1 MSKRASNRQ
10 PAARKPDAFVPPGG
24 IPLAMGSSAEVQPLT
39 FIAIDIETA
48 SPPDDVVD
56 LVVARRLLER
66 ATDDEDDTH
75 ADDSPENITTAKA
88 AVEYLVTQWEPPK
101 SVTKQ
106 ETIDARREEFRESI
120 TRKAE
125 TLRDKA
131 ALFDEAPIICIGA
144 CGFEGLVVFEAMR
157 AGGPTIEDGIAVIR
171 CGDERAMLQKFR
183 EWLDIQAAPPTE
195 TTQGTALI
203 GFNIMGFD
211 LPKLRGRYM
220 HHKMKPPLA
229 LRAGDGEK
237 LNPVIDIMRTFLNF
251 CTVDF
256 RQRKMISF
264 EKVLEHLGL
273 PNYKK
278 GVNGAKV
285 PEMHK
290 QKKFAEIVRY
300 NAIDVHGEFSAWSL
314 MSGQSKAL
322 A

>member
-1 MSKRASNRQ
+1 
-10 PAARKPDAFVPPGG
+10 
-24 IPLAMGSSAEVQPLT
+24 MGSTAEIKPLS
-39 FIAIDIETA
+39 FIAIDIETT
-48 SPPDDVVD
+48 SPPDDVVER
-56 LVVARRLLER
+56 VIARWLLER
-66 ATDDEDDTH
+66 AADDDDEAEADT
-75 ADDSPENITTAKA
+75 SPDAIAGVQSA
-88 AVEYLVTQWEPPK
+88 IDLLVSQWEPPK

-106 ETIDARREEFRESI
+106 ETIDAKREEHRESL
-120 TRKAE
+120 TRKVE
-125 TLRDKA
+125 TLREKS

-144 CGFEGLVVFEAMR
+144 CGFEGLVVFDAMR
-157 AGGPTIEDGIAVIR
+157 AGGPTVEDGIAVVK
-171 CGDERAMLQKFR
+171 CGSERAMLQKFR

-211 LPKLRGRYM
+211 FPKLRGRYM

-256 RQRKMISF
+256 RARKMISF
-264 EKVLEHLGL
+264 EKVLEHLAL

-300 NAIDVHGEFSAWSL
+300 NAIDVHGEFTAWAL
-314 MSGQSKAL
+314 MSGQGPSL